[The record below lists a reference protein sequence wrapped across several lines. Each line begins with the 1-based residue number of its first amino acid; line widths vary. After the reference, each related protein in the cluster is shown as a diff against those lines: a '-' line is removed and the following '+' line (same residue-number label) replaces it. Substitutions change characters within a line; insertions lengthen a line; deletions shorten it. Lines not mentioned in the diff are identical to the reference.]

1 MPASSASSAVRHV
14 VLEDDGEYFE
24 EDPTVGRNVPRD
36 PAGELFWTPMQ
47 PVEASEA
54 FMKVVKESLE
64 SVKGPASPTA

>member
-1 MPASSASSAVRHV
+1 MSASPSTSPRHV

-36 PAGELFWTPMQ
+36 PAGDLVWAPMQ

-54 FMKVVKESLE
+54 FMKVIRESLANA
-64 SVKGPASPTA
+64 KGPASPTA